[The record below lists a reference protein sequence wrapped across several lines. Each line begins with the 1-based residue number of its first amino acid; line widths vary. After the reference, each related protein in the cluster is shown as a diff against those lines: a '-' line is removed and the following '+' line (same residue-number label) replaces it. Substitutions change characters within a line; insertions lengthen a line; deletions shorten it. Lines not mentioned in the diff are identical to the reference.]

1 MRSSVAGK
9 AGRQEAHKQALVALN
24 TNFEEKFVE
33 AVTLALG
40 LNAAQAKKFAI
51 KRSNSY
57 FKSTWY

>member
-1 MRSSVAGK
+1 
-9 AGRQEAHKQALVALN
+9 LDALN

-51 KRSNSY
+51 KKIE
-57 FKSTWY
+57 FVF